1 MNGRKRNLHARV
13 CHVWRL
19 IIVTFLSPTLQ
30 LESLFQSMPTIPQES
45 ELINA
50 LISLKT
56 KDPSLGISKVHALL
70 LQTYPEWTVSEK
82 RTRKILQI
90 HGLVLS
96 AMSPESAEPRIF
108 PSSRLIDRLDV
119 SQWTPKVKVKYFN
132 KKKGKGLVA
141 EKKIEV
147 GEHIWKED
155 PFIIAPEW

>member
-1 MNGRKRNLHARV
+1 MFEDLV
-13 CHVWRL
+13 IL
-19 IIVTFLSPTLQ
+19 VTERRSAAA
-30 LESLFQSMPTIPQES
+30 SMPTIPQES
-45 ELINA
+45 ELISA
-50 LISLKT
+50 IISLKN

-70 LQTYPEWTVSEK
+70 LKTYPEWTVSEK

-96 AMSPESAEPRIF
+96 ATLPSDSVEPPIF
-108 PSSRLIDRLDV
+108 PSSQVIDRLDI

-141 EKKIEV
+141 ERDIEV

>member
-1 MNGRKRNLHARV
+1 MSALQPPASV
-13 CHVWRL
+13 L
-19 IIVTFLSPTLQ
+19 II
-30 LESLFQSMPTIPQES
+30 SMPTIPQES

-50 LISLKT
+50 LISLKR
-56 KDPSLGISKVHALL
+56 KVPSLGISKIHALL

-90 HGLVLS
+90 HGLTLS
-96 AMSPESAEPRIF
+96 AQAVSSDSVEPRIF
-108 PSSRLIDRLDV
+108 PSSQVIDRLDV

-141 EKKIEV
+141 ERNIEV

>member
-1 MNGRKRNLHARV
+1 
-13 CHVWRL
+13 
-19 IIVTFLSPTLQ
+19 
-30 LESLFQSMPTIPQES
+30 MPTIPQES

-50 LISLKT
+50 LISLKS
-56 KDPSLGISKVHALL
+56 KVPSLGISKIHALL

-82 RTRKILQI
+82 RTRKILQT
-90 HGLVLS
+90 HGLTLS
-96 AMSPESAEPRIF
+96 AQAVSSDSVEPRIF
-108 PSSRLIDRLDV
+108 PSSQVIDRLDV

-141 EKKIEV
+141 ERNIEV

>member
-1 MNGRKRNLHARV
+1 M
-13 CHVWRL
+13 
-19 IIVTFLSPTLQ
+19 FLQ
-30 LESLFQSMPTIPQES
+30 LEESKNGEIPKWKSFDPSAVSFFFSMPTIPQES
-45 ELINA
+45 ELISA
-50 LISLKT
+50 LISLKN

-96 AMSPESAEPRIF
+96 AVSSDSVEPRIF
-108 PSSRLIDRLDV
+108 PSSQVIDCLDI

-132 KKKGKGLVA
+132 KTKGKGLVA
-141 EKKIEV
+141 EKSIEL

>member
-1 MNGRKRNLHARV
+1 MFEDL
-13 CHVWRL
+13 
-19 IIVTFLSPTLQ
+19 VTERRSAAA
-30 LESLFQSMPTIPQES
+30 SMPTIPQES
-45 ELINA
+45 ELISA
-50 LISLKT
+50 IISLKN

-70 LQTYPEWTVSEK
+70 LKTYPEWTVSEK

-96 AMSPESAEPRIF
+96 ATLPSDSVEPPIF
-108 PSSRLIDRLDV
+108 PSSQVIDRLDI

-141 EKKIEV
+141 ERDIEV